1 MPRRI
6 NAVTGRRMAL
16 LVTIM
21 VAMQMDL
28 HRAVEKAQRELC
40 QLEGNSRAKE
50 ENVVKATA
58 TDGATEIGWNMTACV
73 SI

>member
-1 MPRRI
+1 
-6 NAVTGRRMAL
+6 MAL

-21 VAMQMDL
+21 VAMQLVL
-28 HRAVEKAQRELC
+28 HRAVEKPQRELC
-40 QLEGNSRAKE
+40 QPVDNSRARE
-50 ENVVKATA
+50 ENVARATA